1 MTNKPNERRLKSPEE
16 VPIPSETLLDVDKEN
31 VPDEVIKPVEEVP
44 SLSPEDSSTPEKI
57 LIEESSDP
65 SEETPKKAP
74 TPVPESSTVDP
85 EVLVVLEELLT
96 AVDDENLAHEN
107 PLIKKPKRKY
117 VRRTFNNEPKLKKP
131 KLEELQEVPAESET
145 PLPVMPFFIN
155 PNLNYHD
162 LMMMLCVQM
171 RVPYQYDIND
181 RGRDLNG
188 VIIVQEIFLVLRF
201 QVMKN
206 FIEKTKVIINEADEP
221 GTVAEN
227 VVMPPLP
234 GTPMDTEQ
242 LSLPVQPI
250 NLDAGSSESGKEE
263 APEVKPFSAP
273 TSAFEACSQP
283 KSGDTTTNKHFVVM

>member
-31 VPDEVIKPVEEVP
+31 VPDEVMKPVEEVP

-65 SEETPKKAP
+65 SEETPKKLS
-74 TPVPESSTVDP
+74 TPIPESSTVDP

-96 AVDDENLAHEN
+96 AVDDENLAQEN

-131 KLEELQEVPAESET
+131 KLEEMQEVLNEHEIPQ
-145 PLPVMPFFIN
+145 PIMPFFIN

-188 VIIVQEIFLVLRF
+188 V
-201 QVMKN
+201 MKN
-206 FIEKTKVIINEADEP
+206 FIEKTKVIIKGADEP

-234 GTPMDTEQ
+234 GTPMDPKQ
-242 LSLPVQPI
+242 LSLPIEPI
-250 NLDAGSSESGKEE
+250 NLDAGSSESGREE
-263 APEVKPFSAP
+263 APEVKPFSTP
-273 TSAFEACSQP
+273 TSAFEAFSQP
-283 KSGDTTTNKHFVVM
+283 ESGDTTTNKHFVVM